1 MQRRKFSSGAA
12 GALALA
18 WLPIAPV
25 RAQQASSS
33 LATLGSGEASQGIKA
48 ALEQGVASAVNLLG
62 RPGGFLENPKVRI
75 PLPGYLEDAAGLL
88 RMTGLGGRLDELV
101 TAMNHAAEAAVL
113 LAKDMLLDAVRS
125 MSLTDAKSILA
136 GGATSVTDFF
146 ARKPR
151 STLFERF
158 LPVAARATENV
169 GAASLYNQIAG
180 KAAGFNLVKS
190 EDAKIENYVAN
201 KTLDGLYLMIGEE
214 EKKLRANPLSAG
226 SDLLRKVFGAVR

>member
-1 MQRRKFSSGAA
+1 MQRRKFSSSAA
-12 GALALA
+12 GALALL
-18 WLPIAPV
+18 WLPMAPA
-25 RAQQASSS
+25 RAQGSSS
-33 LATLGSGEASQGIKA
+33 LAALSGGEASQGVKA

-101 TAMNHAAEAAVL
+101 TAMNHAAEAAVPM
-113 LAKDMLLDAVRS
+113 AKDMLVDAVRS
-125 MSLTDAKSILA
+125 MSVSDAKSVLA
-136 GGATSVTDFF
+136 GGETSVTDFF
-146 ARKPR
+146 ARKTRAP
-151 STLFERF
+151 LYQRF

-169 GAASLYNQIAG
+169 GAATLYNQIAG

-190 EDAKIENYVAN
+190 EDAKIESYVAN
-201 KTLDGLYLMIGEE
+201 KTLDGLFLMIGEE

-226 SDLLRKVFGAVR
+226 SDLLRKVFGSLK